1 MAGVL
6 VNRPVGRTAFRYADG
21 ANGRHDA
28 FPHLKPGAKLDAM
41 DYMLFPDDA
50 NDLPDDVSEQEKQW
64 MLKLSRIG

>member
-1 MAGVL
+1 MRMA
-6 VNRPVGRTAFRYADG
+6 RTVTMLLS
-21 ANGRHDA
+21 
-28 FPHLKPGAKLDAM
+28 PHLKPGAKLDAM